1 MEFDLD
7 DPLPPSNENFPSL
20 FKMEIDQMPSKT
32 YSQAFTS
39 QGSSNLSVRR
49 EIVDSISRFSSQFNP
64 FLTYLAVNYMD
75 RFLSTRSIQDGKLW
89 IFRLVAIACV
99 SLALKMRKTEF
110 SVSDLMQ
117 DGGFMFDSATI
128 QRMEMLILGALK
140 WRMRSANPFCFLN
153 YFITFFRS
161 NDKPPVEQLKQ
172 RATEIILK
180 AQNDVEMLKFK
191 PSIISASALLCAVND
206 LSPVQ
211 FSSFR
216 NAVGSCSYVDKEDFL
231 LCYEQIQEVASEG
244 YESLWAR
251 TSSSCTPVNVLDVH
265 ALSSSIS
272 SSKSK

>member
-1 MEFDLD
+1 MEFDLE

-39 QGSSNLSVRR
+39 QASANLSVRH
-49 EIVDSISRFSSQFNP
+49 E
-64 FLTYLAVNYMD
+64 M
-75 RFLSTRSIQDGKLW
+75 DGKLW

-110 SVSDLMQ
+110 SVFDLIQ

-140 WRMRSANPFCFLN
+140 WRMRSANPFCFMN
-153 YFITFFRS
+153 YFITFLKS
-161 NDKPPVEQLKQ
+161 NNKPSVEQLKQ

-180 AQNDVEMLKFK
+180 AQNDVKLLKFK

-206 LSPVQ
+206 LSPFQ
-211 FSSFR
+211 FPSFR
-216 NAVGSCSYVDKEDFL
+216 NAVCSCSYVDKEDFL
-231 LCYEQIQEVASEG
+231 LCYEHIQEVATEG

-265 ALSSSIS
+265 VLSSSIS
-272 SSKSK
+272 GSKSSK